1 MRLIFK
7 TKFHDWFPRG
17 QFFIEGYHTPFSLD
31 QDGNGG
37 GILLYVCKV
46 IPARNICY
54 DSPTSESFYVETILH
69 KIK

>member
-1 MRLIFK
+1 MPLIFK

-37 GILLYVCKV
+37 GILLYS
-46 IPARNICY
+46 ARSY
-54 DSPTSESFYVETILH
+54 QLETSAMILQH
-69 KIK
+69 LKAFMLKLFFIT